1 MSETVGQP
9 PAAMPLRYAGKCRTC
24 AATLSAGTMAV
35 YDRTSKTVTCT
46 ACIGSAAPVEIQ
58 PSHYSAQEDS
68 SAGAM
73 MATEPEEPEIFAGV
87 AGASAR
93 EEGKRRSD
101 KREARIR
108 EAHPKLGGL
117 MLALSED
124 PQSTRAWN
132 VDARGEE
139 VLGRRLDKLKGE
151 TIHLLHDRG
160 IPGTKANIDHI
171 VVCPSGVFVIDA
183 KRYKGKPS
191 LRVEGGLFRERTETL
206 VVGTRDCTKL
216 VAGVHKQVNLVLA
229 ALAKRGLQHVPVT
242 GMLCFVEAEWP
253 LLGGDFVIEKIK
265 VLWPSKAADL
275 IRKPGLLDAATSQQV
290 FRSLA
295 EAFPVA

>member
-1 MSETVGQP
+1 MR
-9 PAAMPLRYAGKCRTC
+9 LRFAGNCRSC
-24 AATLSAGTMAV
+24 AAPLAAGTTAV
-35 YDRTSKTVTCT
+35 YDRSSKTVTCT
-46 ACIGSAAPVEIQ
+46 ACNAGAGPTEILPSDNSVQVGST
-58 PSHYSAQEDS
+58 D
-68 SAGAM
+68 GAM
-73 MATEPEEPEIFAGV
+73 MAPERVEPEIFAGV

-124 PQSTRAWN
+124 PQSTRAWSIG
-132 VDARGEE
+132 ARGEQM
-139 VLGRRLDKLKGE
+139 LGRRLDKLKSDA
-151 TIHLLHDRG
+151 IHLLHDRG
-160 IPGTKANIDHI
+160 IPGSKANIDHI

-183 KRYKGKPS
+183 KRYKGKPR
-191 LRVEGGLFRERTETL
+191 LRVEGGLFRERTERL
-206 VVGTRDCTKL
+206 VVGTRDCAKL

-229 ALAKRGLQHVPVT
+229 ALAMRGLQHVPVT